1 MLNKA
6 SKVYL
11 PAQHSKGERLNQPL
25 RNMADSPSRP
35 QRPTSAK
42 TLSQRAGNL
51 SADAVATPSVKM
63 GTVGTPA
70 NMVDNS
76 LMKFAQ
82 LILFGVAMLGIWAGL
97 LNIAF
102 PGGDQETGQSEF
114 LVLGFGGLFSGLL
127 AISLVEFQRRKGGN
141 ELQNVHDYMLGVGFF
156 FLAVG
161 TLWGSRWLVGELAL
175 QDIKWFIPE
184 GTDPSAEGWIP
195 SANAIYVQ
203 MAATLSLALAQT
215 VYLMRLKGVTT
226 FGWSVTTFTPLV
238 VALIGSS
245 IWMEWSNNNVSWELG
260 ISMIALASLSM
271 WLSLRANSGII
282 FSVVAVTSGL
292 LPLLYEYNNEDVGNG
307 GAISLLVFIIAV
319 QGILAADRRLRQDLM
334 QWTSAF
340 LVGEVVLAMLIA
352 READF
357 ELILGPIR
365 QSELGTLEP
374 YLTLQVGLWLAV
386 LISYFPATLKRRI
399 PYMPIGLAASLFIIT
414 PTAGL
419 IPWVT
424 TLIMLPYLLV
434 ISKVTRNWVANLT
447 MLAVGFSFFAQS
459 HFTGGFEPGW
469 LEFTI
474 LIVVL
479 FSGEIGRKKG
489 HLSDWAHFVTLGLLV
504 LSESVLFGDDPYT
517 PWALFL
523 YAIIS
528 SFMMMM
534 EAEKTGDKKT
544 AFDASAATAGSMFIA
559 IILSLFDRLEVPL
572 PDNISSNLDGF
583 NITLALV
590 GLIVYASM
598 RKFKR
603 IELDIGV
610 LLNWAESQRKKVIP
624 VFDSTT
630 NAWVVP
636 KNSESK
642 DPMDYSWG
650 PLGRMS
656 LIGPMVLFTVAL
668 TSVGLEDLAK
678 NTIWTLLMIVP
689 IGIII
694 AEVIRE
700 ENASSSGR
708 MIATLTMIAV
718 TAPMAYSLNDARSDF
733 GVLYNSMIFFDLMLL
748 AGPLGISIMLDKK
761 GLNEESLN
769 RSADITTLIG
779 LLILGL
785 FDTTGGLLFVPMY
798 LLVFQRALKHRLAF
812 IVCIAPIALFM
823 FGDTIEGDRF
833 VSDGAIMAEILGVI
847 NISAYDPTEVTLLNL
862 SRFSY
867 MIMAITNLV
876 VLIKAVMDRQY
887 GEDLEFETPVAIPAI
902 WMTIGVFGVLPEASW
917 ILLSLT
923 ILLTIYSW
931 LIGKLDLIP
940 WTPVLTFFSF
950 WIGFT
955 NDSNFN
961 HFDEIDYITNSL
973 LGTGIFTLILNQCS
987 AKGWLY
993 KWSDETVADVEIGI
1007 DGEPV
1012 ISVFDLR
1019 TDEARDRLT
1028 TITRTWTI
1036 VCLTFSWTALKG
1048 IGTII
1053 GAIWATYD
1061 AFANGQKYSLFILP
1075 LLHAFAVW
1083 NVLERLEQPDLTQDY
1098 LVGTV
1103 LMLSGILFTII
1114 ASKVDLA
1121 WNWNIFDW
1129 LDEIEYYGWIDRSG
1143 QLGIVYFLSGI
1154 SWALGETNLEQFM
1167 WVVWAAF
1174 LSGIAVQ
1181 GFRDETETPWR
1192 RGFGSMGTVFA
1203 LFMLSLTFE
1212 TDLYTNVTWMFMG
1225 VVALG
1230 FGFAYFS
1237 RMGEVSTIFAEDFME
1252 AKDAIIGQFGGDG
1265 EEEEAEIEAIPEP
1278 VHSEEDM
1285 EDDSEES
1292 DEAEDLDEVIDIDED
1307 EVEETQPM
1315 LKQEI
1320 EDTISEKA
1328 SAIIEEAVEQKM
1340 FEYDLL
1346 LDPSV
1351 MSAIQDSLASTPH
1364 EGFKPVVS
1372 VSPSGNL
1379 KIDFV
1384 PL

>member
-1 MLNKA
+1 MRAIAGSTFKR
-6 SKVYL
+6 
-11 PAQHSKGERLNQPL
+11 QHVKDWP
-25 RNMADSPSRP
+25 RNMADAPSRP
-35 QRPTSAK
+35 QRPTNAR

-51 SADAVATPSVKM
+51 SANAVATPSVEM
-63 GTVGTPA
+63 GVIGTPA

-82 LILFGVAMLGIWAGL
+82 LILFGIAMVGIWAGL
-97 LNIAF
+97 LRIAF
-102 PGGDQETGQSEF
+102 PGDGQETGQAEF
-114 LVLGFGGLFSGLL
+114 LVLGFGGLFSGFL
-127 AISLVEFQRRKGGN
+127 AIALVEFQRRKGGS

-175 QDIKWFIPE
+175 QGVDWFIPE

-245 IWMEWSNNNVSWELG
+245 IWMEWSNNIVSWELG

-319 QGILAADRRLRQDLM
+319 QGTLAADRRLRQDLM
-334 QWTSAF
+334 QWTSAL
-340 LVGEVVLAMLIA
+340 LVGEVILAMLIA
-352 READF
+352 REQEF

-365 QSELGTLEP
+365 QYDLGTLSP

-386 LISYFPATLKRRI
+386 LIAYFPATLMRRI

-459 HFTGGFEPGW
+459 HYTGGFEPGW

-474 LIVVL
+474 LVVVL

-534 EAEKTGDKKT
+534 EAEKSGDKNV
-544 AFDASAATAGSMFIA
+544 AFNASAATAGSMIIA
-559 IILSLFDRLEVPL
+559 IILSVFDRLEVPL
-572 PDNISSNLDGF
+572 PDNISSSLDGF

-610 LLNWAESQRKKVIP
+610 LINWAEGQRKKVMP
-624 VFDSTT
+624 VFDSST

-636 KNSESK
+636 QDNELR

-668 TSVGLEDLAK
+668 TSVGLNDLAQ
-678 NTIWTLLMIVP
+678 NITWTLLMLVP

-700 ENASSSGR
+700 EQASSSGR

-718 TAPMAYSLNDARSDF
+718 AAPMAWSLNDARSDF
-733 GVLYNSMIFFDLMLL
+733 GVLENSMILFDLMLL
-748 AGPLGISIMLDKK
+748 AGPLGISIMLDRK
-761 GLNEESLN
+761 GLNEDSLN
-769 RSADITTLIG
+769 RSADITTLMG

-785 FDTTGGLLFVPMY
+785 FDTTGGLLFIPMY
-798 LLVFQRALKHRLAF
+798 ILVFVRALKHRLA
-812 IVCIAPIALFM
+812 VVLCIAPVAFLL
-823 FGDTIEGDRF
+823 FGDGISADRF
-833 VSDGAIMAEILGVI
+833 VTDGAIVAEILGVI
-847 NISAYDPTEVTLLNL
+847 NLTAYDPTEVTFLNL
-862 SRFSY
+862 SRFAFL
-867 MIMAITNLV
+867 MMTITNLV
-876 VLIKAVMDRQY
+876 VLVKAIIDKQY
-887 GEDLEFETPVAIPAI
+887 EDEIEFETPVAIPAI

-961 HFDEIDYITNSL
+961 HFDDIDYITNSL
-973 LGTGIFTLILNQCS
+973 LGTGLFTLVLNQCS

-993 KWSDETVADVEIGI
+993 KYADETVAGVEYSI
-1007 DGEPV
+1007 DGQPIV
-1012 ISVFDLR
+1012 SVFDLR
-1019 TDEARDRLT
+1019 TELARDRLT

-1083 NVLERLEQPDLTQDY
+1083 NVLERMDQTDALQDTF
-1098 LVGTV
+1098 VGSV
-1103 LMLSGILFTII
+1103 LMVCGILLTII
-1114 ASKVDLA
+1114 ASKADLA
-1121 WNWNIFDW
+1121 WNWKIFDW
-1129 LDEIEYYGWIDRSG
+1129 DDEIEYYGWIDRAG

-1192 RGFGSMGTVFA
+1192 RGFGSMGTVFS
-1203 LFMLSLTFE
+1203 LFMLSLTFDTE
-1212 TDLYTNVTWMFMG
+1212 LYTNVTWMFMG

-1237 RMGEVSTIFAEDFME
+1237 RMGEVSTLFTEDFTQ
-1252 AKDAIIGQFGGDG
+1252 AKDAIMGQFGGGDD
-1265 EEEEAEIEAIPEP
+1265 EEEEIEAIPEP
-1278 VHSEEDM
+1278 VHSEEDT
-1285 EDDSEES
+1285 EDDSEEI

-1307 EVEETQPM
+1307 EDVVEEVQPL

-1320 EDTISEKA
+1320 EDTIIDKA
-1328 SAIIEEAVEQKM
+1328 AEIVEEAVEQEM

-1351 MSAIQDSLASTPH
+1351 MSAIQESLASTPH